1 MENKSVSLPT
11 GNDFLAGLNDGRE
24 IWAYGEKVD
33 NVITHPA
40 FRNSAL
46 SIAKLYD
53 ALHDEKYQ
61 AILTTPCDTGSGGV
75 THPFFRVPHS
85 VDDLIRDRD
94 AIAQWARLSYGW
106 LGRSPDFK
114 ASFLTTLGANP
125 EAYGE
130 YTDNARHWYKRSQ
143 EELLYW
149 NHAIINPPIDR
160 NLPPDQIE
168 DICIHVEKE
177 CDDGVI
183 VSGAKVVATGSA
195 LTHYNF
201 IAHYG
206 LPVKKR
212 EFALVCTLPMNAPG
226 LKLVCRPSYS
236 LAAEKVGSPFDYPL
250 SSRYDENDMIFILDK
265 VKIPWE
271 NIFIYGDTAKAATF
285 LPSSG
290 FLHRS
295 TFHGVTRLA
304 VKIDFICGLFIK
316 GVEATGVAD
325 FRGIQT
331 RVGEMLAWRNLF
343 WAISDAMAK
352 SPNPWHNGAL
362 LPNLDYGLA
371 YRWFMSLGYP
381 RIKEIIEQDL
391 GSALIYINSHAKDFS
406 APELEPYLKKYM
418 RGSNGMDAVERV
430 KLMKLIWDSVGTEFA
445 SRHELYERNYTGS
458 HENVRIELLLAAQMS
473 GQVQEY
479 KGFAEQCMMDYDLDG
494 WLDRDY
500 HWPLDE

>member
-1 MENKSVSLPT
+1 
-11 GNDFLAGLNDGRE
+11 
-24 IWAYGEKVD
+24 
-33 NVITHPA
+33 
-40 FRNSAL
+40 
-46 SIAKLYD
+46 
-53 ALHDEKYQ
+53 
-61 AILTTPCDTGSGGV
+61 
-75 THPFFRVPHS
+75 
-85 VDDLIRDRD
+85 
-94 AIAQWARLSYGW
+94 
-106 LGRSPDFK
+106 
-114 ASFLTTLGANP
+114 
-125 EAYGE
+125 
-130 YTDNARHWYKRSQ
+130 
-143 EELLYW
+143 
-149 NHAIINPPIDR
+149 
-160 NLPPDQIE
+160 
-168 DICIHVEKE
+168 
-177 CDDGVI
+177 
-183 VSGAKVVATGSA
+183 
-195 LTHYNF
+195 
-201 IAHYG
+201 
-206 LPVKKR
+206 
-212 EFALVCTLPMNAPG
+212 MNAPG

-391 GSALIYINSHAKDFS
+391 GSALIYINSHAKDFA